1 MRGPAFRWAFAG
13 AMIFMVLFCSLLSS
27 SPNLHEAIHPDA
39 NNEHH
44 HCAITIF
51 AHGHA
56 DLTVGN
62 PILGSPV
69 FREFQISAVFPRAI
83 LPSTDYLLLP
93 GRAPPVLAS

>member
-1 MRGPAFRWAFAG
+1 MRGPTFRLTFAA
-13 AMIFMVLFCSLLSS
+13 AMIFIVLFCGLLSS

-44 HCAITIF
+44 HCAITLF
-51 AHGHA
+51 ALGHA

-69 FREFQISAVFPRAI
+69 FREFRFSAVFPQAI
-83 LPSTDYLLLP
+83 LPSTDYFLLP